1 MPEALPTPLATLS
14 VPEVFPVSA
23 IAAFQ
28 GCHLKLI
35 ASTRDF
41 RGMHLAT
48 GPNAVIGSVVHRVM
62 ELWTT
67 NLTEVDAGKLF
78 DREIRVEGEKLS
90 KDPQSAHFAD
100 LPSTRSFMEWRNLR
114 LKVKANCQMLTRR
127 SVNLATGSSNQF
139 HGIRAGAESYFSSPK
154 LRLVGRTDRI
164 DRIGKNEFRIRD
176 YKTGRIFDSEDEVL
190 PSICLQLRL
199 YALLAEE
206 ADPNANISL
215 SVIDLANCEYPVE
228 WNQSL
233 RNETRAALRE
243 KLESIPANSSVAGA
257 AISKPG
263 NECFHCPVRHR
274 CSAYLQTAPEWWNE
288 FPLGLD
294 SAPADS
300 WGTITSIEPNDD
312 GVSIQINDAAGRPT
326 RIDRLRSRPGLE
338 ALKIGDRVYCF
349 GLEKTGT
356 GRGWSGKPFQPH
368 AFHELS
374 PDPLTRRA
382 WASVIYKCNSSHRCL
397 GK

>member
-1 MPEALPTPLATLS
+1 MPEALPTPLATLA

-23 IAAFQ
+23 IAVFQ

-48 GPNAVIGSVVHRVM
+48 GPDAVIGSVVHRVM

-67 NLTEVDAGKLF
+67 ELTEIDAGKLF

-90 KDPQSAHFAD
+90 KDPQRAHFAD
-100 LPSTRSFMEWRNLR
+100 LPSTRSFMDWRNLR
-114 LKVKANCQMLTRR
+114 LKVKANCQILTRR
-127 SVNLATGSSNQF
+127 SVNPTIGNSYQSHA
-139 HGIRAGAESYFSSPK
+139 IRPGAESYFPSPK
-154 LRLVGRTDRI
+154 LRLVGRTDQI
-164 DRIGKNEFRIRD
+164 DRIGKDEFRIRD
-176 YKTGRIFDSEDEVL
+176 YKTGRIFDSDDQML
-190 PSICLQLRL
+190 PSISLQLRL

-206 ADPNANISL
+206 ADPNANITL
-215 SVIDLANCEYPVE
+215 SVIDLANSEFPVE
-228 WNQSL
+228 WNRSV
-233 RNETRAALRE
+233 RNETRAALKE
-243 KLESIPANSSVAGA
+243 TLEGIPANSSVNGA

-274 CSAYLQTAPEWWNE
+274 CTGYLQTAPEWWKE
-288 FPLGLD
+288 FPFGLD
-294 SAPADS
+294 SVPADT
-300 WGTITSIEPNDD
+300 WGTITAIEPNDD
-312 GVSIQINDAAGRPT
+312 GVSLQISDAAGRPT
-326 RIDRLRSRPGLE
+326 RIDRLRRRPGLD

-356 GRGWSGKPFQPH
+356 GRGWSGKPFHPH

-382 WASVIYKCNSSHRCL
+382 WATVIYK
-397 GK
+397 